1 MYETICLA
9 AGVGVVSH
17 LQEEEPSLP
26 CFSPTGVKTVQSFPM
41 LDTTAHYLNRTER
54 GGGGVETPAER
65 GICGTGVRAREIRGN
80 IRRVRYTERDMWY
93 RGESQGNKKEH

>member
-26 CFSPTGVKTVQSFPM
+26 CFSPTGGKTVQSFPM
-41 LDTTAHYLNRTER
+41 LDTAAHYLNRTER
-54 GGGGVETPAER
+54 GGGG
-65 GICGTGVRAREIRGN
+65 GN
-80 IRRVRYTERDMWY
+80 TSRERDLWY
-93 RGESQGNKKEH
+93 RGESQGNKREHQKGEIYREGYVVQG